1 VVLQEQVVHQ
11 VLQEQLKLQVQVHQ
25 ALQVVLQVHQV
36 QVVLLK
42 LQVQVQHQELVVL
55 QELQVHQ
62 VLQVQLQLQET
73 SGSSGTSGAAQA
85 SGGSTISG
93 TSGTSGSSG
102 TTGAT
107 STAGQSTAS
116 GTSGTSGSNG
126 TSGAARTSGTSS
138 ASGTSGT
145 AGTNGTSGLS
155 FNGTSGISGG
165 TFVNQPDYLV
175 RTTAATTIQS
185 VSFLYVDTANLFLG
199 INTTGPTDN
208 LDVNGTVSFSNR
220 YVWWD
225 TSYFSFTAGD
235 INTTGTTITA
245 KFLPGHSTLF
255 NQNPA
260 VASVQ
265 GTILHNELSDSAL
278 TIGQLVYYRG
288 GTGQWALAD
297 ASAVG
302 TTDFLLGIVLN
313 TVGAATNE
321 IAVLIDGIYTS
332 TFVTNVTTVGDVL
345 YVSETAGNVTAAV
358 PTTTASIVRGVGQV
372 IKNNG
377 AYYTVNF
384 RPDTTYFTNG

>member
-1 VVLQEQVVHQ
+1 
-11 VLQEQLKLQVQVHQ
+11 
-25 ALQVVLQVHQV
+25 
-36 QVVLLK
+36 
-42 LQVQVQHQELVVL
+42 
-55 QELQVHQ
+55 
-62 VLQVQLQLQET
+62 VQLQLQET
-73 SGSSGTSGAAQA
+73 VQDQGAAQA